1 MTGLAA
7 SGVACNVGR
16 PGSVHEK
23 RVIVGAPAKDGMSIG
38 QRVLLNHGDNSAL
51 SRKNYQQTLAT
62 AIDGI
67 AATGPR
73 LCPVPGCMFNSL
85 VPDHPC
91 YRRPCKNLIHN
102 LCAQGNNLCSKGNE
116 LNMYCSVVCKGSD

>member
-1 MTGLAA
+1 MEDGVVEMLRHEHFQDTGLFV
-7 SGVACNVGR
+7 SPNNRQQV
-16 PGSVHEK
+16 
-23 RVIVGAPAKDGMSIG
+23 
-38 QRVLLNHGDNSAL
+38 QLNHGDNSAL